1 MTPTMI
7 GESVGPYRITRKIG
21 EGGMGTVY
29 AAQHALLGHQAAV
42 KVLRKE
48 YSSDEPLL
56 QRFFNEARA
65 AALAKHPGI
74 IAVFDFGHAANGS
87 AYIVMEYLEGEPL
100 SRRLRRG
107 RILEPDAARLA
118 RQVASALEVAH
129 SRHVVH
135 RDLKPDNVFLVPD
148 PEVVGGER
156 AKVLDFGIAKL
167 AGDQGPSA
175 VMTSTGQVMG
185 TPTYMAPEQAR
196 GAANIDHRADV
207 YALGVLLYEMVTGRP
222 PFVGEGA
229 GDVIA
234 KHIYIAPLDPRGQ
247 VPELSAALTAVILRC
262 LEKDPGAR
270 YQSMAALSAALEA
283 AGASDA
289 TPAPLIPPMH
299 ALTSGVGTTMSS
311 AAAAVDLGRARVR
324 GRRRLL
330 IVLLALAAVLT
341 GTAIG
346 LAVTKRHGAATSAA
360 GGPRDAGSAAAPVLV
375 DAVVVAPPAVDAAA
389 AVDALGV
396 PPLAPDAAGPA
407 TVEVQIA
414 SVPPGATILDPT
426 GKRLGVTDATL
437 TLPRHEGTVA
447 LVLHKSGYADL
458 AIAVSTEASS
468 KASFPLV
475 RRSGAQKPPDDPM
488 NPYNH

>member
-21 EGGMGTVY
+21 EGGMGTVF
-29 AAQHALLGHQAAV
+29 AAQHTLLGHQAAV

-48 YSSDEPLL
+48 YSRDEALL

-74 IAVFDFGHAANGS
+74 IAVLDFGHTANGS
-87 AYIVMEYLEGEPL
+87 AYIVMEYLDGEPL

-107 RILEPDAARLA
+107 RLLEPDAARLA

-196 GAANIDHRADV
+196 GAANVDHRADV

-234 KHIYIAPLDPRGQ
+234 KHIYIPPQDPRER
-247 VPELSAALTAVILRC
+247 VPELSGALTAVILRC
-262 LEKDPGAR
+262 LEKEPGAR

-289 TPAPLIPPMH
+289 TPAPLIPPMA
-299 ALTSGVGTTMSS
+299 ALASGVGTTMSS
-311 AAAAVDLGRARVR
+311 AAAAALDPAGGRGRAR
-324 GRRRLL
+324 RRLV
-330 IVLLALAAVLT
+330 IALLALAAVLT
-341 GTAIG
+341 GTAVG
-346 LAVTKRHGAATSAA
+346 LAVSKRHGAAVSAA
-360 GGPRDAGSAAAPVLV
+360 GAPRDAAAVVPV
-375 DAVVVAPPAVDAAA
+375 DAIAIAPPAVDA
-389 AVDALGV
+389 VS
-396 PPLAPDAAGPA
+396 APDAGPIALDAATAA
-407 TVEVQIA
+407 TVELRIA
-414 SVPPGATILDPT
+414 SVPPGATILGPT
-426 GKRLGVTDATL
+426 GARLGVTDATL
-437 TLPRHEGTVA
+437 TLPRHDGTLA

-458 AIAVSTEASS
+458 AIAVSTAASS
-468 KASFPLV
+468 QASFPLV
-475 RRSGAQKPPDDPM
+475 RRSGAPKPPDDPM